1 MSTSKR
7 GPKGSAEGSS
17 AASTSQISKG
27 TPPVDDKT
35 PDVNKRKRQS
45 GPDSPRK
52 RVMTA
57 WTGDELELLFNQV
70 TEGRRGKDLN
80 VPVALRS
87 RRMIC
92 GCKFLDGLH

>member
-1 MSTSKR
+1 MSVRGQVCGCQRPQRTS
-7 GPKGSAEGSS
+7 
-17 AASTSQISKG
+17 ASTSQISKG

-80 VPVALRS
+80 VPGRTAKQAHDLWV
-87 RRMIC
+87 
-92 GCKFLDGLH
+92 